1 MAALTDD
8 NNNIS
13 SFLIAI
19 ELAACEHKPG
29 SKQIKKVP
37 TNATIRNIFEEIH
50 GQEKGK
56 IDAQVSTNL
65 HSNELYDVNPDLTIG
80 ALMAIQDIKLLLLK
94 CCCASAQTAAIPT
107 KVSQAEKVNA
117 FNILMSG
124 AKVPPNRKDEMYN
137 NVVDMFVQRNLKLH
151 RSIVADERVYAVQ
164 VVTNA
169 LWYLTNHHTTIND
182 AALRFKDVSS
192 IPADFDGFQG
202 YNEIKRKKLKSQ
214 PLQQIQLNS
223 HAEAIFSLLSRPVF
237 DSQFMPDLMVKSHR
251 LR

>member
-13 SFLIAI
+13 SFLIAT

-50 GQEKGK
+50 
-56 IDAQVSTNL
+56 
-65 HSNELYDVNPDLTIG
+65 DLTIG
-80 ALMAIQDIKLLLLK
+80 ALMAFQDIKLLLLK

-151 RSIVADERVYAVQ
+151 RSIVAYEGVYAVQ

-237 DSQFMPDLMVKSHR
+237 DSQFMPDLMVIWLPERVKYRVFHR
-251 LR
+251 SRNFQRPFFSFN

>member
-1 MAALTDD
+1 SLRLANTSRDQNKSKKSQQMLLFE
-8 NNNIS
+8 I
-13 SFLIAI
+13 FLKKSMVKKKAKST
-19 ELAACEHKPG
+19 HKFR
-29 SKQIKKVP
+29 Q
-37 TNATIRNIFEEIH
+37 
-50 GQEKGK
+50 
-56 IDAQVSTNL
+56 
-65 HSNELYDVNPDLTIG
+65 
-80 ALMAIQDIKLLLLK
+80 
-94 CCCASAQTAAIPT
+94 
-107 KVSQAEKVNA
+107 
-117 FNILMSG
+117 
-124 AKVPPNRKDEMYN
+124 NRKDEMYN

-151 RSIVADERVYAVQ
+151 RSIVAYEGVYAVQ